1 MSTNH
6 RDTPEEGEIS
16 SPQNK
21 TSGTLG
27 ATMGTKKNIYNLF
40 GNLSNM
46 ADHKFLSGGKS
57 SRDPSPRPKT
67 KSSSERD
74 RDPTQENWN
83 KDQEKAQHKDVD
95 TFPLKKGGK
104 EQKVEGGKSRNG
116 RLVSN
121 IERGDD
127 HREKEIFLERG
138 TFPRMSKNSFDPRLR
153 MTSSSEMQEKR
164 ERRPNDYPKREEIE
178 DNRDKR
184 NHETGPRSREVGKN
198 MERWSLEDE
207 RLYQREKY
215 RSSGG
220 DLDRAGDA
228 GDFREIREKDAPRKR
243 EKARS
248 DMDRMDPRMYNT
260 DRVYERDSHSD
271 RREKPQRREETKD
284 SRGDRNIDERQPRH
298 ERYREDGDGQR
309 YRNKDTGKEED
320 RTKKSRAHKNRKMER
335 SADKVEERYR
345 ETDRGLR
352 DEMRNDDRH
361 REERRTRERK
371 NGQEGMP
378 GKRSECHS
386 PGGGRDKRRDTE
398 EERMHKR
405 RGDSDEERKTSRHR
419 TGEQERGEDK
429 CRDPDRTERSQRSQN
444 RTDRDDGRGTRGNA
458 LELGRMW
465 LDPQRGKNSKES
477 RDRERRTRQKEEWSE
492 EETLQ
497 AVKGRDERRD
507 SGEPDERYSKTLA
520 GRNEFNRGEPEGACV
535 DRDEES
541 KGMRGQRRGRE
552 DSWQKNGQTEY
563 TAVNSEESDREEG
576 GKRDYSPH
584 SRNKEG
590 NEVRWKEERDRISS
604 AEDGFMTLSS
614 SGDEIEKEFRG
625 CGDAHKEP
633 TSYDSMEFESH
644 EEREEDEETFEQTR
658 RFLDQINIEAMSE
671 EQVEAIRVRMSGAWS
686 TDDPKRYSHPPH
698 LKWATSVVRE
708 ILGTSE
714 ENAMEEPTSETQK
727 DQSVTTELQDEAP
740 ERATEVPAFKIW
752 TSTQCS
758 DAEGEDYSP
767 PEDFGG
773 MGQMHMLSD
782 QLTAGPVATPTSI
795 HADTLINTGGGDDH
809 LPDTTS
815 ELCGQTHLE
824 RKRLKKVGRE
834 NEMDMYLD
842 ESYMLYKPYSCP
854 SLNYSSDFDLLIST
868 SREYE
873 GSEDDL
879 GQEKGFVVESDE
891 IKVDIEQEEVSSE
904 NEGTCGSQSLGFKAD
919 FRRRGIRVT
928 TERRS
933 GTLLQMEGVA
943 GDHRTK
949 VFSPK
954 DDADVASRSMGDMEL
969 RANLHPYPRKKRNSK
984 YFKAA
989 QLYQQYS
996 EAAQNIEILRQGSAD
1011 ALSGCEGPPS
1021 SPVPSPPPSRRPLP
1035 SLPPVLHPHSLSHQS
1050 HLSHSFNSF
1059 NSLPLPESH
1068 SNKRRPSSPR
1078 LSISQPG
1085 TLWRD
1090 LPGVRNSY
1098 ELEELTENQ
1107 WRLQEV
1113 RFEVVTS
1120 EASYCR
1126 SLDIVAEH
1134 FVKCKPL
1141 QDLLGNQ
1148 DRNWLFSRLLE
1159 VRAISHRFLEKLEER
1174 VDSDIMHFTVCDII
1188 AHHCKRFRSVYV
1200 PYLTNQS
1207 YQDSTYQR
1215 LMTEN
1220 PTFKQLVESIEK
1232 NSVCQRLPLRS
1243 FLVLPFQRITR
1254 IKLLV
1259 QNIVKRT
1266 TPGTAEAKTAIRAM
1280 KLLETI
1286 IQQSNDSISQMKSIE
1301 SLVSL
1306 NAKVD
1311 FDCKTLP
1318 LISQS
1323 RRWVREGPVIELI
1336 DLACK
1341 DPERNL
1347 YLHLFNDYLLLSLQK
1362 EGGRFT
1368 VINHA
1373 PVNEVQVENCRIKLH
1388 SLQKNLFRLQMS
1400 TKFYLLKT
1408 DTQSDKLR
1416 WISALSRPHPQ
1427 LDFSAAQDCDQMLC
1441 VKAYM
1446 AQQPDELSL
1455 EKAEVILVHQDS
1467 SENWVEGTRLS
1478 DFQRGWVLKSH
1489 LETINNLRVKER
1501 NLSDAFKLTTATAAT
1516 VVD

>member
-1 MSTNH
+1 
-6 RDTPEEGEIS
+6 
-16 SPQNK
+16 
-21 TSGTLG
+21 
-27 ATMGTKKNIYNLF
+27 MGTRKNIYNLF

-46 ADHKFLSGGKS
+46 TDHKFLAGGKS
-57 SRDPSPRPKT
+57 SRDPSPKPKT

-74 RDPTQENWN
+74 PTQENWS
-83 KDQEKAQHKDVD
+83 KDQEKERHKDVGM
-95 TFPLKKGGK
+95 FPLKKGGK
-104 EQKVEGGKSRNG
+104 EQKAEGGKSRNG
-116 RLVSN
+116 RVFSN
-121 IERGDD
+121 IEREDD
-127 HREKEIFLERG
+127 HNEKEIYLERG

-153 MTSSSEMQEKR
+153 MASSSEMQDKR
-164 ERRPNDYPKREEIE
+164 ERRPKDYPKREAIE
-178 DNRDKR
+178 DNRDQR
-184 NHETGPRSREVGKN
+184 NHETRSRSREVGKN

-220 DLDRAGDA
+220 GLQDREGDT
-228 GDFREIREKDAPRKR
+228 GDWREIREKDAPRKR
-243 EKARS
+243 EKTRS

-260 DRVYERDSHSD
+260 DRVFDRD
-271 RREKPQRREETKD
+271 RRERPPRREETKD
-284 SRGDRNIDERQPRH
+284 SRGDGYIDERQPRLD
-298 ERYREDGDGQR
+298 RGREDGDGQR
-309 YRNKDTGKEED
+309 YRDKDTGKEEE

-352 DEMRNDDRH
+352 DEMRKDDRH

-371 NGQEGMP
+371 NGQEGIQ

-386 PGGGRDKRRDTE
+386 PGGGRDKRRDAD
-398 EERMHKR
+398 EERMYKR
-405 RGDSDEERKTSRHR
+405 RGDSDEDRKTSRQR

-429 CRDPDRTERSQRSQN
+429 LRDSDRTERSQRFQN
-444 RTDRDDGRGTRGNA
+444 RGDRDDGRGTRGHT
-458 LELGRMW
+458 LEPGRMW

-492 EETLQ
+492 EEKLQ
-497 AVKGRDERRD
+497 AVKGRDERRG
-507 SGEPDERYSKTLA
+507 SGEPDSKTLVE
-520 GRNEFNRGEPEGACV
+520 RNELNRGEPEGASV
-535 DRDEES
+535 EGDEES
-541 KGMRGQRRGRE
+541 RTMRGQRRGRE
-552 DSWQKNGQTEY
+552 DSWQKNGQTKY
-563 TAVNSEESDREEG
+563 TAVNSEDSDREEG
-576 GKRDYSPH
+576 GESNYSPH
-584 SRNKEG
+584 SWSEEG
-590 NEVRWKEERDRISS
+590 SEVGWKEERERMPS

-614 SGDEIEKEFRG
+614 SGDEIEKEFSG
-625 CGDAHKEP
+625 CGDTLKEP
-633 TSYDSMEFESH
+633 SSYDSMEFESH
-644 EEREEDEETFEQTR
+644 EEREEDEEKKRRKKKGKCFFRTIQLSGFQQQNREVSQDDQKGGVDGENPNLESHPGLNNDEANFQENISITKARRDDQQEISNQYVKGDSNPAREETFTSEETDELEIQNSFSEPQEAAKKMRPKVGKIKRDSKTEKLLKAWKEKNNELAGEESAQPPSVLRNPGDGSQETFDQTQ

-686 TDDPKRYSHPPH
+686 TDDPKRHSHPPH

-714 ENAMEEPTSETQK
+714 ENAME
-727 DQSVTTELQDEAP
+727 
-740 ERATEVPAFKIW
+740 ATHEVPGRTPGVPTLKIW

-767 PEDFGG
+767 PEDFG
-773 MGQMHMLSD
+773 
-782 QLTAGPVATPTSI
+782 
-795 HADTLINTGGGDDH
+795 
-809 LPDTTS
+809 
-815 ELCGQTHLE
+815 
-824 RKRLKKVGRE
+824 
-834 NEMDMYLD
+834 
-842 ESYMLYKPYSCP
+842 
-854 SLNYSSDFDLLIST
+854 
-868 SREYE
+868 
-873 GSEDDL
+873 
-879 GQEKGFVVESDE
+879 
-891 IKVDIEQEEVSSE
+891 
-904 NEGTCGSQSLGFKAD
+904 
-919 FRRRGIRVT
+919 
-928 TERRS
+928 
-933 GTLLQMEGVA
+933 
-943 GDHRTK
+943 
-949 VFSPK
+949 
-954 DDADVASRSMGDMEL
+954 DDADVASRSMGDHEL
-969 RANLHPYPRKKRNSK
+969 RANLHSYPRKKRNSK
-984 YFKAA
+984 YCKAA
-989 QLYQQYS
+989 QLYQQYN

-1035 SLPPVLHPHSLSHQS
+1035 SLPTVLHPHSLSHHP
-1050 HLSHSFNSF
+1050 HLSHSFHNTG
-1059 NSLPLPESH
+1059 SLPLPASH

-1085 TLWRD
+1085 TLWRE
-1090 LPGVRNSY
+1090 LPGVRDSN
-1098 ELEELTENQ
+1098 ELEEVTENQ

-1134 FVKCKPL
+1134 FVKCKSL
-1141 QDLLGNQ
+1141 LDLLGNQ

-1207 YQDSTYQR
+1207 YQDATYQR

-1232 NSVCQRLPLRS
+1232 NAVCQRLPLRS

-1254 IKLLV
+1254 LKLLV

-1266 TPGTAEAKTAIRAM
+1266 TPGTAEAKQAIRAM

-1489 LETINNLRVKER
+1489 LETISSSRIKER